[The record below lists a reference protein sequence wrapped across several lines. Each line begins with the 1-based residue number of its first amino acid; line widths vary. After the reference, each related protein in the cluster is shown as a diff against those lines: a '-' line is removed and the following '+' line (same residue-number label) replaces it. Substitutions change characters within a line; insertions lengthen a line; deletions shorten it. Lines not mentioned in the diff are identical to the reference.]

1 VFGWLAGVSMRE
13 HEPTRKLTTILCA
26 DAAEYSRMMR
36 ADEEGTYRTL
46 RACRTTFD
54 RIVAAHQ
61 GRVFGAA
68 GDSVLAE
75 FPSPVEAVRSG
86 VEIQQA
92 IEIIANEMPETSRLR
107 FRIGINIG
115 DVMVEGSD
123 LIGDGVNVA
132 ARLQGLA
139 QPGEIYI
146 SAGVFE
152 LVKNVPDLTF
162 DDLGKLAVKN
172 IAEPVHVHRVRSGP
186 AMALQRPVPPRSRWG
201 LARAL
206 LGAAIVAGAITG
218 ILGLGWYLGYLPLP
232 SQGSQSASSGEEHA
246 SIIVLPFENL
256 SGDASQDYFAD
267 GITEDVTLALGR
279 FSDLSVIAREA
290 AQHYKGKPPQPGE
303 LSRALGVRYML
314 QGSVRRDGERVR
326 VTAILSDAQSS
337 VQLWS
342 DRYDGE
348 VKDVFAVQD
357 DITQKVAGALAVK
370 LNDIELKRSL
380 AKPPENLQAYDY
392 LLRGRDYFLRG
403 TRADN
408 SAARRMFETAI
419 QLDPNYAAAY
429 VALGYT
435 RLAAA
440 FSGWTE
446 QVVEA
451 VEQARQ
457 YGQKALELDSGNA
470 EAHALLGSVY
480 LNLNQGTR
488 AITEIRQAIALNPSD
503 ANSYALLGG
512 ALTYSGQPA
521 DGVEAFEVAMR
532 LNPDM
537 GAGRFTPV
545 GWAYYLVGRYED
557 AVRVQEAAVRKTP
570 NEYFIHA
577 GLAASYAQLGRMAE
591 ARRAAEE
598 TLRTWPFFSA
608 QAFAQQ
614 FSDVNYPA
622 IVSGLN
628 KAGLK

>member
-1 VFGWLAGVSMRE
+1 MRE
-13 HEPTRKLTTILCA
+13 QEPTRKLTTILCA
-26 DAAEYSRMMR
+26 DAAGYSRMMR
-36 ADEEGTYRTL
+36 ADEEGTYRSL
-46 RACRTTFD
+46 RACRDAFD
-54 RIVAAHQ
+54 RLVGEHH
-61 GRVFGAA
+61 GRVFSTA

-75 FPSPVEAVRSG
+75 FPSPVEAVRCAAG
-86 VEIQQA
+86 IQQS
-92 IEIIANEMPETSRLR
+92 IGTIAENTPETARLR
-107 FRIGINIG
+107 FRMGINLG
-115 DVMVEGSD
+115 DVLVQGDD
-123 LIGDGVNVA
+123 LIGDGVNIA

-139 QPGEIYI
+139 QPGEIFI
-146 SAGVFE
+146 SAGIFE
-152 LVKNVPDLTF
+152 LVKNTPGLAF

-172 IAEPVHVHRVRSGP
+172 IAEPVHVHRVCAGP
-186 AMALQRPVPPRSRWG
+186 AMARLRTAAPRSRWSW
-201 LARAL
+201 ARAL
-206 LGAAIVAGAITG
+206 LGASLVAGALAG
-218 ILGLGWYLGYLPLP
+218 VLGVGWYLGYLPLP
-232 SQGSQSASSGEEHA
+232 RIGSLQGAGSPQAGHA

-256 SGDASQDYFAD
+256 SGDAAQDYFAD
-267 GITEDVTLALGR
+267 GITEDITLALGR

-290 AQHYKGKPPQPGE
+290 AQQFKGKPPQAGE
-303 LSRALGVRYML
+303 LGRALRVRYVL
-314 QGSVRRDGERVR
+314 QGSARRDGERVR
-326 VTAILSDAQSS
+326 VTAMLSDAQSS

-348 VKDVFAVQD
+348 VKDVFSVQD
-357 DITQKVAGALAVK
+357 DITQKVVGALAIK
-370 LNDIELKRSL
+370 LNDIERQRSL

-392 LLRGRDYFLRG
+392 LLRGRDYFLRR

-408 SAARRMFETAI
+408 STARRMFETAI

-435 RLAAA
+435 RVAAA

-446 QVVEA
+446 QVAEA

-480 LNLNQGTR
+480 LNLGQGER
-488 AITEIRQAIALNPSD
+488 AVTEIRQAVALNPSD
-503 ANSYALLGG
+503 ANSYAMLGG

-521 DGVEAFEVAMR
+521 EGVEAFELAMR

-545 GWAYYLVGRYED
+545 GWAYYMVGRYED

-577 GLAASYAQLGRMAE
+577 GLAASYAQLGRMTDAK
-591 ARRAAEE
+591 RAAQD
-598 TLRTWPFFSA
+598 TLRTWPFFRVDEFADQFAAGIA
-608 QAFAQQ
+608 QKA
-614 FSDVNYPA
+614 A
-622 IVSGLN
+622 IKEGLR